1 MQRKAAGHLGLAQHG
16 VEKVES
22 SRSALKMLDTI
33 VQAGS
38 FLAPLCDGPPGA
50 KERSDAVL
58 GVSGVGL
65 S

>member
-1 MQRKAAGHLGLAQHG
+1 MGLAQHG
-16 VEKVES
+16 EEKVAS
-22 SRSALKMLDTI
+22 TRSALKMLDTI

-38 FLAPLCDGPPGA
+38 FLAPLCDGPPRGA
-50 KERSDAVL
+50 EERSDATL